1 MWAGAAKIGMAQ
13 HKTAVRSRGLI
24 KMEEKIAL
32 GGGSW
37 GRRGWK
43 RGDEEEKEGGVCFPQ
58 GSWERGREVPLQ
70 GQSSDK

>member
-43 RGDEEEKEGGVCFPQ
+43 RGDEEEKEGGVLFSPRVMGEGE
-58 GSWERGREVPLQ
+58 GSTAARTVVG
-70 GQSSDK
+70 

>member
-43 RGDEEEKEGGVCFPQ
+43 RGDEEEKEGGFLFSPRVMGEGE
-58 GSWERGREVPLQ
+58 GSTAARTVVG
-70 GQSSDK
+70 